1 MSCFCFGGICVPYTA
16 VFTFLL
22 IVLKWVADK
31 TGLLGLLP
39 ESITKRLGLAGIC
52 NDDCCKVPSNIDMNK
67 VGEVTDIRSEEEWA
81 TVKKD
86 HKVIVAKFTASW
98 CKPCKG
104 RTHTYPIKYITF
116 RPTFFLK
123 LRMCICLYVCYH
135 RIFQFV
141 KSNNLYDPSFFGF
154 FLKWQ

>member
-52 NDDCCKVPSNIDMNK
+52 NEDCCKVPSNIDMNK
-67 VGEVTDIRSEEEWA
+67 VGEVTDIKSEEEWA

-116 RPTFFLK
+116 HPTFF
-123 LRMCICLYVCYH
+123 
-135 RIFQFV
+135 
-141 KSNNLYDPSFFGF
+141 FF
-154 FLKWQ
+154 KI